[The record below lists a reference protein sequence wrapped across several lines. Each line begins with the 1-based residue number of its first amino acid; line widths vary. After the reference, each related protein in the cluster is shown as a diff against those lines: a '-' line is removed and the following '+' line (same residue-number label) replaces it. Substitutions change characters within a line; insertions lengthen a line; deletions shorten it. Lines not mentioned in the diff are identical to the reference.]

1 MVCAPRPA
9 SGGRLEIAPWSL
21 APDGSSIWR
30 GRSSLAD
37 YQRTRAAAVIRDDL
51 GPAQTIRSGFADERF
66 RRSLAA
72 QRARA
77 MRVHV
82 IAGI

>member
-1 MVCAPRPA
+1 
-9 SGGRLEIAPWSL
+9 
-21 APDGSSIWR
+21 
-30 GRSSLAD
+30 
-37 YQRTRAAAVIRDDL
+37 VIRDDL